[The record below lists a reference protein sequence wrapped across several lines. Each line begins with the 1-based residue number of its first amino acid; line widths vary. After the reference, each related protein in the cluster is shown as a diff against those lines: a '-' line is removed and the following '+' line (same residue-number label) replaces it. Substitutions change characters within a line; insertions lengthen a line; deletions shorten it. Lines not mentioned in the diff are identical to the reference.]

1 MSFDDLL
8 KEYSDMLKPVDD
20 ASMAKLEALYN
31 DALAL
36 EEDEKYKDAD
46 EKWEAFDTLAETFI
60 KEEFLDD
67 FNADLDEED
76 YDDADFEMPTFEEFM
91 EESSEWLKAIPKD
104 DMNKLETLFNK
115 GVKLEE
121 EGKYEEAD
129 KEWIAFDKLL
139 ESYEK

>member
-1 MSFDDLL
+1 
-8 KEYSDMLKPVDD
+8 MLKPVDD